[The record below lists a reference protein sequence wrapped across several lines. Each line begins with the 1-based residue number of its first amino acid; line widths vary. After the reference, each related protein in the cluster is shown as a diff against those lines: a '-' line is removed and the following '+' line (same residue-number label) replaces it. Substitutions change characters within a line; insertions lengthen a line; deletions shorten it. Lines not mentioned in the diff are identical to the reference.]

1 MKATT
6 AQVRALDAL
15 GRLHVAD
22 REIAD
27 ELAALFARTP
37 SLAVQRAI
45 AEVFLRGDPHA
56 TDARKL
62 SDILR
67 SHRLHSPDGED
78 LIDQL
83 VRRLS

>member
-56 TDARKL
+56 TDVRKL
-62 SDILR
+62 TDILR
-67 SHRLHSPDGED
+67 QHRHRSPDGDD